1 MGPAIFY
8 MHQTSGAS
16 AEVCVCNR
24 THQIEKTDM
33 CPKEFCFPDC
43 WKVSPMVLVFK
54 NVVQRSTAKNYCPV
68 SLLSMVSKVLEK
80 LVNNRILDYLEKFGL
95 FLISSMVL
103 GFLNQLQILLVVSD
117 TITRAFNRSGDT

>member
-1 MGPAIFY
+1 
-8 MHQTSGAS
+8 
-16 AEVCVCNR
+16 
-24 THQIEKTDM
+24 
-33 CPKEFCFPDC
+33 
-43 WKVSPMVLVFK
+43 MVLVFK

-117 TITRAFNRSGDT
+117 TIARAFNRSGAT